1 MRNKLLL
8 ILGFLVCS
16 LMNAQVKLADNFF
29 KDYAYKQATDLYLE
43 AAKKGDS
50 SEHVLTRIGDCYYNN
65 SNVKDANFWYG
76 KAVEKY
82 NKVNP
87 EYIYKYIQTL
97 RGLNKFEEA
106 HKWAEVFKDR
116 KGNDKRIKESDIFDI
131 EHFKSLENT
140 DNVYVEFKNLDL
152 NTAYSDFGGIESN
165 NVFYFASTRAKD
177 SIIDEDKLYQWNKE
191 PFLNIYQAEITIEN
205 SEKVLSNIIQIE
217 SDAINS
223 EFHEASLAITS
234 DGQTL
239 YFTRDNLN
247 KRSSRASY
255 DRSGTSNLRIFKA
268 KLNDGKWTDIED
280 LPFNSSE
287 YSNGSP
293 TLSPDNKTLFFVSD
307 RKDGYGQTDI
317 YKVAINA
324 DGSYGKPENLG
335 NMINTEG
342 RENFP
347 FVAKD
352 STLYFSS
359 DANINLGLLDIF
371 ETNILKVK
379 NQDVDVKNLGAPFN
393 SGYDDF
399 AFFIDSDTNTGYFS
413 SNRLEGK
420 GSDDIY
426 AFGKLKCK
434 QTIKGITRNN
444 ISKLPLS
451 EATVKLMDGTGKV
464 IETTTSNT
472 FGEYEFLD
480 VSCDKK
486 HIILA
491 EKVTYRSDRRA
502 FATSI
507 NNDEETQIDLFLNPL
522 IIENEIVINPIFFDF
537 NKSNIRP
544 DAAYELENIVAV
556 MKEHNEMIIKIES
569 HTDSRGNDK
578 YNMKLSDRR
587 AKSTRDYLISRGI
600 DKERIESAIGYGESK
615 LINDCDN
622 NTKCTEAEHQK
633 NRRSKFIITMGY
645 ELD

>member
-451 EATVKLMDGTGKV
+451 EVTVKLMDGTGKV
-464 IETTTSNT
+464 METTTSNT

>member
-1 MRNKLLL
+1 M
-8 ILGFLVCS
+8 CS

-29 KDYAYKQATDLYLE
+29 KDYAYKQATELYLE

-152 NTAYSDFGGIESN
+152 NTAFSDFGGIESN

-578 YNMKLSDRR
+578 YNMNLSDRR